1 MSDVGYLGCVQSWE
15 SGIPLCGF
23 LEFKMRE
30 GSNVME
36 AGKWG
41 AENERRSEG
50 LGSWRS
56 VVREWRLCCGVWVSE
71 VGDSVFC
78 CGKGMRRRGRDN
90 AGRLGDRSIHLIC
103 NWLLWDPM
111 SDIKVSAGIE
121 KATEIF
127 HPNNP
132 LNKVIKNWGI
142 FEWKVTKMEWRL
154 MSDKKKKSNRAWI
167 IVRCSG
173 SQTRYKHNN
182 WERIWH
188 IWLFVQ
194 LCCLSVCVVPINH

>member
-15 SGIPLCGF
+15 SGIPSCGF

-71 VGDSVFC
+71 VGDIMFC
-78 CGKGMRRRGRDN
+78 CGKGMRKRGRDN
-90 AGRLGDRSIHLIC
+90 AGRLGD
-103 NWLLWDPM
+103 
-111 SDIKVSAGIE
+111 
-121 KATEIF
+121 
-127 HPNNP
+127 
-132 LNKVIKNWGI
+132 
-142 FEWKVTKMEWRL
+142 EWRFYTPDL
-154 MSDKKKKSNRAWI
+154 QLIFVGLNEWHKGECWNWKTHWDIPPKQPTKQSYKKLRYFWMKSDE
-167 IVRCSG
+167 
-173 SQTRYKHNN
+173 N
-182 WERIWH
+182 W
-188 IWLFVQ
+188 VK
-194 LCCLSVCVVPINH
+194 NDK